1 MYQILRL
8 LITLRQQVLSECF
21 RPVIGSFRTRLEV
34 VHSPE
39 GTSNVGDGSLESI
52 CGLYEATLQFLSL
65 AYESVAGGWHDVAD
79 ATSIEG
85 VTVYGE
91 IAEVFGR
98 IASPFTAY
106 QKSFATL
113 EKLHSNIS
121 QSLIAKDIRQSV
133 SAITSPSVT
142 VLQDT
147 AEKLKGL
154 AVYVFPVSDAAMGRL
169 ELMTGGYD
177 VRKSLA
183 TIDAIISSHA
193 GELTIAIQTLSATMD
208 ASNLADIFD
217 DQHVSSSLEILKVVG
232 LYQSSLKE
240 FEARAHERMAVLQ
253 QRKAANDA
261 QEKEALMKSKSF
273 LLPDA
278 LSVVEVDSILIRAA
292 FAGDN
297 DDQDT
302 LERMAGTDAML
313 FPESSD
319 SVERLKRSCQS
330 LVFDV
335 CSAVPRKHL
344 ANMASMPCW
353 TSSQNSLDSYGTLP
367 QPYITQ
373 VGEHMLALVQALDPF
388 ASCANSLSI
397 AREVMGGV
405 RNVALQPWKDL
416 LTAAGISNDSIA
428 ETLMKG
434 SGLSNY
440 VNSGFEDEEEIEVE
454 DQDALEKAK
463 HDFSNQWLDVVGL
476 AVTGRLLER
485 ILRIPRLTP
494 KGCEHLSVDLNYL
507 VNVLAA
513 LGVAG
518 HPHPLV
524 HHFAEISTLDGDSFT
539 AMIEGR
545 ERNTP
550 LVSALCAIE
559 ERFVLMRGLSKG

>member
-1 MYQILRL
+1 M
-8 LITLRQQVLSECF
+8 
-21 RPVIGSFRTRLEV
+21 
-34 VHSPE
+34 
-39 GTSNVGDGSLESI
+39 GT
-52 CGLYEATLQFLSL
+52 
-65 AYESVAGGWHDVAD
+65 DVY
-79 ATSIEG
+79 
-85 VTVYGE
+85 VK
-91 IAEVFGR
+91 IAEIFGR
-98 IASPFTAY
+98 IASPFAAY
-106 QKSFATL
+106 QTSYATL
-113 EKLHSNIS
+113 EKLHSNVS
-121 QSLIAKDIRQSV
+121 QTLIAKDIQQSV
-133 SAITSPSVT
+133 SAIISPSVA

-154 AVYVFPVSDAAMGRL
+154 AAYVFPVSDAAMGRL
-169 ELMTGGYD
+169 ELMTGGYQ

-183 TIDAIISSHA
+183 TIDDIMSNHA
-193 GELTIAIQTLSATMD
+193 GELTIAIRTLSATMD

-217 DQHVSSSLEILKVVG
+217 DQHVPSSLEILKVVG
-232 LYQSSLKE
+232 LFQSSLKE
-240 FEARAHERMAVLQ
+240 FQARAHARMAVLQ
-253 QRKAANDA
+253 QRKVAHDT
-261 QEKEALMKSKSF
+261 QEKDLVQKSKSF

-278 LSVVEVDSILIRAA
+278 LSVVEVDSILIKAA

-297 DDQDT
+297 EDHDT
-302 LERMAGTDAML
+302 LELLAGADSIL
-313 FPESSD
+313 FPESID
-319 SVERLKRSCQS
+319 AVERLKRSCQS

-344 ANMASMPCW
+344 ANIATIPCW
-353 TSSQNSLDSYGTLP
+353 ISSSSSLDSYGTLP

-388 ASCANSLSI
+388 ASCANSLLI

-405 RNVALQPWKDL
+405 RDVALQPWKDL
-416 LTAAGISNDSIA
+416 LTAAGVANDSIA
-428 ETLMKG
+428 EILMKG

-440 VNSGFEDEEEIEVE
+440 VNSGFEDEDDIDVD
-454 DQDALEKAK
+454 DQDASEKAK

-524 HHFAEISTLDGDSFT
+524 NHFAEISTLESDTVIS
-539 AMIEGR
+539 MIESR
-545 ERNTP
+545 ERSTP

-559 ERFVLMRGLSKG
+559 ERFAVMRGISKG

>member
-1 MYQILRL
+1 M
-8 LITLRQQVLSECF
+8 LSECF
-21 RPVIGSFRTRLEV
+21 RPIIGSFRTRLEV
-34 VHSPE
+34 VFSQE
-39 GTSNVGDGSLESI
+39 GVSNIGDGSLESI
-52 CGLYEATLQFLSL
+52 CALYEATLQFLSL

-79 ATSIEG
+79 ATAILG
-85 VTVYGE
+85 TDVYGK
-91 IAEVFGR
+91 ITDVFGR
-98 IASPFTAY
+98 IASPFASY
-106 QKSFATL
+106 QKSYARL
-113 EKLHSNIS
+113 EKLHSNVS
-121 QSLIAKDIRQSV
+121 QTLIARDIQQSV
-133 SAITSPSVT
+133 SAITSPSVA
-142 VLQDT
+142 VLQDA

-154 AVYVFPVSDAAMGRL
+154 AAYVFPVSDAAMGRL
-169 ELMTGGYD
+169 ELMTGGYQ

-183 TIDAIISSHA
+183 TIDDIMSKHA
-193 GELTIAIQTLSATMD
+193 GELTIAIRTLSATMD
-208 ASNLADIFD
+208 ASNLADVFD
-217 DQHVSSSLEILKVVG
+217 DQHVASSLEILKVVG

-240 FEARAHERMAVLQ
+240 FEARTHARMAVLQ
-253 QRKAANDA
+253 QRKLAHAT
-261 QEKEALMKSKSF
+261 QEREAVQKSKSF

-278 LSVVEVDSILIRAA
+278 LSIVELDSILIKAA

-297 DDQDT
+297 EDPDT
-302 LERMAGTDAML
+302 LEHLAGADSML
-313 FPESSD
+313 FPESRD
-319 SVERLKRSCQS
+319 SVKRLKGSCQS

-344 ANMASMPCW
+344 ANLATMPCW
-353 TSSQNSLDSYGTLP
+353 ISSSSSLDSYGTLP

-388 ASCANSLSI
+388 ASCASSLSI
-397 AREVMGGV
+397 AKEVMGGV
-405 RNVALQPWKDL
+405 RDVALQPWKDL
-416 LTAAGISNDSIA
+416 LTAAGVANDSIA

-440 VNSGFEDEEEIEVE
+440 VNSGFEDEDDIDID
-454 DQDALEKAK
+454 DQDASEKAK

-485 ILRIPRLTP
+485 ILRIQRLTP

-513 LGVAG
+513 LGVSG

-524 HHFAEISTLDGDSFT
+524 NHFAEISTLEGDSVI
-539 AMIEGR
+539 AMTEGR

-559 ERFVLMRGLSKG
+559 ERFAVMRGISKA